1 MRLLEAGVP
10 VGVAVAP
17 GRGVFVGVGLGPLL
31 PPPHPAN
38 QSALRVKSTAPVPRQ
53 NENMSEGL
61 NVFEGVSCVHLHNS
75 RHFHQNLG
83 ANWLF
88 TREKKAMFV
97 DEANIEVKGG
107 DGGNGIVA
115 FRREKYVP
123 MGGPSGGDGGKGGDV
138 VLKADAHRKTL
149 LELSRV
155 RHHRGGRGRHGQGS
169 RRKGSDGAA
178 VLIPVPLGTQIFD
191 QNTGQLLADLLVEG
205 QEYVAAP
212 GGLGGRGN
220 VHFSSSSR
228 QAPKFAE
235 MGQLGQERMLKLAL
249 KLLADVALIGL
260 PNAGKSTLIAAISAA
275 KPKIADYPFTTL
287 VPNLGV
293 VRLDNARTFVAAD
306 IPGLIRGAHK
316 GSGLGHQFLK
326 HIERAPVF
334 IHLVDPLV
342 PKAYRNFLSINR
354 ELKMWNPQLL
364 ERPQLVA
371 ITKMDIVEVDDD
383 LRAETEHL
391 KAKLE
396 ALGCEV
402 FAISAA
408 TGEGLEPLM
417 WRAWDFIAE
426 GVRRRLS
433 EPQIAPVVVT
443 RVETDEPLRVKES
456 ARYADGKSEWEITGG
471 PFNRLLGRFDTK
483 NTEAMLYVHRILERG
498 GVLEEMRKSG
508 VKYGDLVHF
517 GDLSFEFEE

>member
-1 MRLLEAGVP
+1 
-10 VGVAVAP
+10 
-17 GRGVFVGVGLGPLL
+17 
-31 PPPHPAN
+31 
-38 QSALRVKSTAPVPRQ
+38 
-53 NENMSEGL
+53 
-61 NVFEGVSCVHLHNS
+61 
-75 RHFHQNLG
+75 
-83 ANWLF
+83 
-88 TREKKAMFV
+88 MFV

-138 VLKADAHRKTL
+138 ILRADAHRKTL

-169 RRKGSDGAA
+169 RRKGSDGDA

-205 QEYVAAP
+205 QECVVAP
-212 GGLGGRGN
+212 GGMGGRGN
-220 VHFSSSSR
+220 THFSSSSR

-235 MGQLGQERMLKLAL
+235 LGQKGEERMLKLAL
-249 KLLADVALIGL
+249 KLLADVAFIGL

-287 VPNLGV
+287 TPNLGV

-334 IHLVDPLV
+334 IHLVDPLL
-342 PKAYRNFLSINR
+342 PHAYRNFLSINR

-371 ITKMDIVEVDDD
+371 LTKMDIVDD
-383 LRAETEHL
+383 ETRPQVEEL
-391 KAKLE
+391 KARLE
-396 ALGCEV
+396 AHGFEV
-402 FAISAA
+402 FPISSA
-408 TGEGLEPLM
+408 TTDGLDALV
-417 WRAWDFIAE
+417 WRAWDFVEEEIT
-426 GVRRRLS
+426 RRQN
-433 EPQIAPVVVT
+433 EPQLAPIVVT
-443 RVETDEPLRVKES
+443 RVETDAPLGIKEI
-456 ARYADGKSEWEITGG
+456 ARYADGMSEWEVEGG
-471 PFNRLLGRFDTK
+471 PLTRMTGRFDMK
-483 NTEAMLYVHRILERG
+483 NTEALLYMHRVLERA
-498 GVLEEMRKSG
+498 GVLEELRKHG
-508 VKYGDLVHF
+508 VKYGDLVHV
-517 GDLSFEFEE
+517 GDLAFEFEE

>member
-1 MRLLEAGVP
+1 
-10 VGVAVAP
+10 
-17 GRGVFVGVGLGPLL
+17 
-31 PPPHPAN
+31 
-38 QSALRVKSTAPVPRQ
+38 
-53 NENMSEGL
+53 
-61 NVFEGVSCVHLHNS
+61 
-75 RHFHQNLG
+75 
-83 ANWLF
+83 
-88 TREKKAMFV
+88 MFV

-155 RHHRGGRGRHGQGS
+155 RHHKGGRGRHGQGS
-169 RRKGSDGAA
+169 RRKGSDGDA
-178 VLIPVPLGTQIFD
+178 VLIPVPLGTQVFD
-191 QNTGQLLADLLVEG
+191 QQSGQLLADLLVEG
-205 QEYVAAP
+205 QQYVAAA

-220 VHFSSSSR
+220 VHFSTSSR

-235 MGQLGQERMLKLAL
+235 MGQLGQERLVKLSL

-287 VPNLGV
+287 TPNLGV

-316 GSGLGHQFLK
+316 GAGLGHQFLK

-334 IHLVDPLV
+334 IHLVDPLI
-342 PKAYRNFLSINR
+342 PRAYRNFLSINR

-371 ITKMDIVEVDDD
+371 ITKMDIVDEESLAV
-383 LRAETEHL
+383 AERVKEQI
-391 KAKLE
+391 E
-396 ALGCEV
+396 ALGYEV
-402 FAISAA
+402 FAISSA
-408 TGEGLEPLM
+408 TGDGLEELM
-417 WRAWDFIAE
+417 WRAWDFVAE
-426 GVRRRLS
+426 EVTRRLT
-433 EPQIAPVVVT
+433 EPQVAPVVVT
-443 RVETDEPLRVKES
+443 RVEIDTPLSVRES
-456 ARYADGKSEWEITGG
+456 ARFADGKSEWEVEGG
-471 PFNRLLGRFDTK
+471 PFDRLISRFDTK
-483 NTEAMLYVHRILERG
+483 NTEAMLYIHRILERSG
-498 GVLEEMRKSG
+498 TLEEMRKHG
-508 VKYGDLVHF
+508 VKYGDTVHV
-517 GDLSFEFEE
+517 GDLSFEFGE

>member
-1 MRLLEAGVP
+1 
-10 VGVAVAP
+10 
-17 GRGVFVGVGLGPLL
+17 
-31 PPPHPAN
+31 
-38 QSALRVKSTAPVPRQ
+38 
-53 NENMSEGL
+53 
-61 NVFEGVSCVHLHNS
+61 
-75 RHFHQNLG
+75 
-83 ANWLF
+83 
-88 TREKKAMFV
+88 MFV

-138 VLKADAHRKTL
+138 ILRADAHRKTL

-155 RHHRGGRGRHGQGS
+155 RHHKGGRGRHGQGS
-169 RRKGSDGAA
+169 RRKGSDGNA
-178 VLIPVPLGTQIFD
+178 VVIPVPLGTQVFD
-191 QNTGQLLADLLVEG
+191 QNSGQLLADLLVEG
-205 QEYVAAP
+205 QEYVASP

-220 VHFSSSSR
+220 THFSTSSR

-235 MGQLGQERMLKLAL
+235 MGQLGKERLIKLSL
-249 KLLADVALIGL
+249 KLLADIALIGL

-293 VRLDNARTFVAAD
+293 VRLDNARSFVAAD

-334 IHLVDPLV
+334 IHLVDPLA

-371 ITKMDIVEVDDD
+371 ITKMDIVDDES
-383 LRAETEHL
+383 RAIAE
-391 KAKLE
+391 KVQKQIE
-396 ALGCEV
+396 ALGFEV

-408 TGEGLEPLM
+408 TGEGLEELM
-417 WRAWDFIAE
+417 WRAWDHVAE
-426 GVRRRLS
+426 EVNRRRT
-433 EPQIAPVVVT
+433 ETQVAPIVIT
-443 RVETDEPLRVKES
+443 RVETDPPLEVRES
-456 ARYADGKSEWEITGG
+456 ARFADGKSEWEIEGG
-471 PFNRLLGRFDTK
+471 PFVRLLGRFDTK

-498 GVLEEMRKSG
+498 GVLEEMKKKG
-508 VKYGDLVHF
+508 VKYGDTVHF
-517 GDLSFEFEE
+517 GDMSFEFSE